1 MTTTPAQ
8 FQPPRQVLAVDDH
21 GAARQWIGDAVRAAF
36 PAATLLTAQNA
47 REAITLLTAE
57 PVDLAVI
64 DLGLPDASGLEVL
77 RLLRQRR
84 PACVPIIAIVFD
96 DDAHLFAALRAGA
109 AGYLLKD
116 QSRESLAESLRGLLE
131 GRPALSAGIAR
142 RLMAHFAAAAPSAV
156 ASTTVATEPSPALT
170 GREKDVLQLVS
181 KGCSVPETA
190 KVLGISAHTAHGY
203 VKDVYRKLAVSS
215 RAEAALAANRM
226 GIV

>member
-1 MTTTPAQ
+1 MTTSPAQ
-8 FQPPRQVLAVDDH
+8 FQPPRHVLAVDDH
-21 GAARQWIGDAVRAAF
+21 RAAREWIGAAVLAAF
-36 PAATLLTAQNA
+36 PVATLHTAPNA
-47 REAITLLTAE
+47 RDAIAMLLAQ

-64 DLGLPDASGLEVL
+64 DIGLPDASGLEVL
-77 RLLRQRR
+77 RVLRQRR
-84 PACVPIIAIVFD
+84 PDCLAIIATVFD

-116 QSRESLAESLRGLLE
+116 QSRESLAESLLGLLQ
-131 GRPALSAGIAR
+131 GRPALSAGVAR
-142 RLMAHFAAAAPSAV
+142 RLVAHFVAVDPPGGSSTAVSA
-156 ASTTVATEPSPALT
+156 EPIPALT
-170 GREKDVLQLVS
+170 GRERDVLQLVS

-215 RAEAALAANRM
+215 RAEAALAANRL